1 MQEEKVRQCKVFVV
15 LMQGENSC
23 WERSDAAAAPA
34 WTWVYVAQMG
44 STFYSP
50 LPLCFFL
57 NGEKEVES
65 TTDLQR
71 YYVNKRSNMPQ
82 QWFGGI
88 WTAGSQSLNEP
99 VDFSQSHNNNFYHK
113 LEKNWKIF
121 TSFYISPFCIA
132 SVWFWLSL
140 YVFSVT
146 FRRLYRRLCL
156 HSREWKISPQSPSPT
171 CDLLPRTTSTTN
183 KLYSHC
189 SVLFVA
195 AADITGIHALQHFI
209 G

>member
-88 WTAGSQSLNEP
+88 WTAGSQPLNEP

-146 FRRLYRRLCL
+146 FRRLYR
-156 HSREWKISPQSPSPT
+156 SPFIQGNGRFLPSLP
-171 CDLLPRTTSTTN
+171 LLPVICFPGQLPPPTNYIPTALCCLLLQQTLLESMHCNTS
-183 KLYSHC
+183 
-189 SVLFVA
+189 
-195 AADITGIHALQHFI
+195 
-209 G
+209 